1 MKDHN
6 KAKGERDDMVTQVK
20 SVSDQH
26 YQMVMAAKKQQQN
39 KGSNPNLRQLDEVQ
53 IQEAHDTAGAS
64 L

>member
-1 MKDHN
+1 
-6 KAKGERDDMVTQVK
+6 MVTQVK